1 MQDHLPISVTRV
13 AHSRIGEVDFNHLPF
28 GVEFTDHIFTAD
40 YKNGSWHNFR
50 IEPLKPLSVH
60 PGNMA
65 WHYGQAI
72 FEGMKAVLNP
82 QGEPLLFRPDKHIER
97 LNNSALRMS
106 MPPFPKEF
114 FIQGLKMFVELEKHW
129 IPKGEDSALYLR
141 PLMIA
146 TDTHVGV
153 RPSQTYKLIVM
164 ALPVGPY
171 YSKPLNVLVQTKYIR
186 AVEGGVGYA
195 KTAGN
200 YGAAMYPTR
209 LAKEKGYDQ
218 IVWMEPKEF
227 RYVQEAGTMNIFFRL
242 KDRIVTP
249 MLTGAILPG
258 ITRDSIIHVLR
269 DMGHTVIEQK
279 VDINELLAAYKRGE
293 LIEAFG
299 SGTAAM
305 VANIYNMRFEDYDMH
320 FDKSNWELS
329 LELKKVITDIRNGKT
344 EDKWGWTMSTTGALE
359 AVVASNIQ

>member
-1 MQDHLPISVTRV
+1 MNDIFSISVTKV
-13 AHSRIGEVDFNHLPF
+13 LKSRIGEVDFDHLPF

-40 YKNGSWHNFR
+40 YKNGQWQDFR
-50 IEPLKPLSVH
+50 IEPLKPLSIH

-65 WHYGQAI
+65 WHYGQSI

-82 QGEPLLFRPDKHIER
+82 EGEPLLFRPDKHIER
-97 LNNSALRMS
+97 LNCSAKRMS
-106 MPPFPKEF
+106 MPPFPEEV
-114 FIQGLKMFVELEKHW
+114 FIQGIKMLVELEKQW
-129 IPKGEDSALYLR
+129 IPKDEDSALYLR
-141 PLMIA
+141 PLMFA
-146 TDTHVGV
+146 TDVHVGV
-153 RPSQTYKLIVM
+153 RPSHTYKLIVM

-186 AVEGGVGYA
+186 AVEGGVGFA
-195 KTAGN
+195 KAAGN
-200 YGAAMYPTR
+200 YGAAMYPTQ

-242 KDRIVTP
+242 KDKVITP
-249 MLTGAILPG
+249 MLTGAILSG

-269 DMGHTVIEQK
+269 DWGVEVVEQK
-279 VDINELLAAYKRGE
+279 VDINQLLKAYKEGT

-305 VANIYNMRFEDYDMH
+305 VANIYNLHFEDFDMRFEPDA
-320 FDKSNWELS
+320 WELS
-329 LELKKVITDIRNGKT
+329 LKLKEAIVDIRNGRA
-344 EDKWGWTMSTTGALE
+344 EDKWGWVVPTADALKE
-359 AVVASNIQ
+359 VLVQH